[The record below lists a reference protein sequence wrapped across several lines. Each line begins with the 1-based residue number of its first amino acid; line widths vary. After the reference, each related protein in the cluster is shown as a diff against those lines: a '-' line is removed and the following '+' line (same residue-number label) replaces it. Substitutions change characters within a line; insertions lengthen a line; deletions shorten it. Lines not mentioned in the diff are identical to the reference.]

1 MPCSGFVPEG
11 RAVSNQ
17 IEKPSPQK
25 MDCIRDGI
33 HGSSRLGSASS
44 SRPRPNGP
52 ESDRSGLL
60 NQTQLSLYTKRR

>member
-1 MPCSGFVPEG
+1 
-11 RAVSNQ
+11 
-17 IEKPSPQK
+17 

-44 SRPRPNGP
+44 SFPRPNGP

>member
-1 MPCSGFVPEG
+1 
-11 RAVSNQ
+11 
-17 IEKPSPQK
+17 

-60 NQTQLSLYTKRR
+60 NQTQLSLYTNGGSISGPPHPCFWQGLSCRFH

>member
-1 MPCSGFVPEG
+1 
-11 RAVSNQ
+11 
-17 IEKPSPQK
+17 

-33 HGSSRLGSASS
+33 HGSSRFDSASS
-44 SRPRPNGP
+44 SRLRPNGP